1 MHTLCSVVSNPKLKF
16 AKPAKIFG
24 RLTQKRHVIIMN
36 IKKKKETVGVL
47 DHIGDNIHFIE
58 TPGLPYEIAKL
69 WSVSPSL
76 TN

>member
-24 RLTQKRHVIIMN
+24 RLTQKRYVIIMN
-36 IKKKKETVGVL
+36 IKKEKETVGVL

-58 TPGLPYEIAKL
+58 TPWTTL
-69 WSVSPSL
+69 
-76 TN
+76 